1 MSAGSRLRVLIE
13 PADDDLARR
22 LAAYGQVVAAPP
34 ADVALLALDGEID
47 DDAVDAA
54 ASLSERAGAPVVAI
68 VDGDL
73 PPRRAR
79 ALAARAGGVVERGRL
94 DQALEPTLRAVVA
107 GQAVLPAAL
116 QYSLERPALSNRE
129 KQILAMVVLGSSNA
143 EIADKLVVTEST
155 VKNHLSSA
163 FTKLGVRSRT
173 AASRLILDPQTGL
186 GLGVLRLSDDD
197 GAPVD

>member
-79 ALAARAGGVVERGRL
+79 ALAARAGGVVERERL
-94 DQALEPTLRAVVA
+94 DQALEPTLRAVAA

-116 QYSLERPALSNRE
+116 QYSLERPALSRRE

-163 FTKLGVRSRT
+163 FTKLGVRTRS
-173 AASRLILDPQTGL
+173 AASKLILDPQTGL